1 MIKVAVLPQ
10 GSVSDEAVR
19 HLLRGLEYELVY
31 YKLITDVCLSTANGD
46 TDYCVVPIENT
57 IEGSVSAHLD
67 FMIHDMD
74 LPIQAEWVFP
84 PTQNLIG
91 FPDTDLAEVE
101 RVLSHQV
108 AIAQCREF
116 LKANLSHAEK
126 EVVSSTVEG
135 VKQVKREGNPNWVA
149 VGTELAADIHGLTVL
164 AKDIGDHE
172 NNMTRFLL
180 VGPKVLDGKASEH
193 LKTSILITLPEDYPG
208 ALHQVLS
215 AFAWRRI
222 NLSRIESRPT
232 RKQLG
237 NYYFYI
243 DIEDSMESVLLRGAL
258 KEIEAIGCELR
269 VLGSYPSFN
278 YSEV

>member
-1 MIKVAVLPQ
+1 
-10 GSVSDEAVR
+10 VSDEAIR
-19 HLLRGLEYELVY
+19 HLLRGTEYELVY
-31 YKLITDVCLSTANGD
+31 YKLITDVCLSTLNGE

-67 FMIHDMD
+67 FLIHDMD
-74 LPIQAEWVFP
+74 MPIQAEWVFP
-84 PTQNLIG
+84 PKQNLIG
-91 FPDTDLAEVE
+91 FAGTDLTTVE
-101 RVLSHQV
+101 KVVSHQV

-116 LKANLSHAEK
+116 LKAKLAQADK

-135 VKQVKREGNPNWVA
+135 VRQVKSEGSSNWVA
-149 VGTELAADIHGLTVL
+149 IGTELAASLHGLDVL
-164 AKDIGDHE
+164 VSDIGDHD

-180 VGPKVLDGKASEH
+180 VGGKPLDVKSGDM

-222 NLSRIESRPT
+222 NLTRIESRPT

-258 KEIEAIGCELR
+258 HEIEAIGCELR

>member
-1 MIKVAVLPQ
+1 MIKVAVLPE
-10 GSVSDEAVR
+10 GSVSDEAIR

-74 LPIQAEWVFP
+74 LPIRAEWVFP
-84 PTQNLIG
+84 PKQNLIG
-91 FPDTDLAEVE
+91 FPGTDLATVE
-101 RVLSHQV
+101 KVVSHQV

-116 LKANLSHAEK
+116 LKAKLPDAEK

-135 VKQVKREGNPNWVA
+135 VRQVRQADNSNWVA
-149 VGTELAADIHGLTVL
+149 IGTELAASLHGLEVL
-164 AKDIGDHE
+164 ASDIGDHD

-180 VGPKVLDGKASEH
+180 VGPKPLVGIPSGVQ
-193 LKTSILITLPEDYPG
+193 KTSILITLPEDYPG

-222 NLSRIESRPT
+222 NLTRIESRPT

-243 DIEDSMESVLLRGAL
+243 DIEESMDSVLLRGAL
-258 KEIEAIGCELR
+258 NEIEAIGCELR

>member
-1 MIKVAVLPQ
+1 LPE
-10 GSVSDEAVR
+10 GSVSDEAIR
-19 HLLRGLEYELVY
+19 YLLRGLEYELVY

-46 TDYCVVPIENT
+46 TDFCVVPIENT

-84 PTQNLIG
+84 PKQNLIG
-91 FPDTDLAEVE
+91 FPGTDLATVE
-101 RVLSHQV
+101 KVISHQV

-116 LKANLSHAEK
+116 LKAKLPDAEK

-135 VKQVKREGNPNWVA
+135 VRQVRQANNANWVGI
-149 VGTELAADIHGLTVL
+149 GTELAASLHGLEVL
-164 AKDIGDHE
+164 ASDIGDHD

-180 VGPKVLDGKASEH
+180 VGPKSLSDIPAGVQ
-193 LKTSILITLPEDYPG
+193 KTSILITLPEDYPG

-222 NLSRIESRPT
+222 NLTRIESRPT

-243 DIEDSMESVLLRGAL
+243 DIEESMDSVLLRGAL
-258 KEIEAIGCELR
+258 NEIEAIGCELR